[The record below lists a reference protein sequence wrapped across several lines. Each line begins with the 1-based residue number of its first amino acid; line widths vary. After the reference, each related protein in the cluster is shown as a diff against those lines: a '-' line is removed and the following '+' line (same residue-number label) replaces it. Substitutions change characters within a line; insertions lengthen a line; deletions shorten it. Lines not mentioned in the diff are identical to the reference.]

1 MPDDGCYADDIDAS
15 SRSTVP
21 MFQVEDGVEVAAQQ
35 HAMLLTLLAP
45 NALHFS

>member
-1 MPDDGCYADDIDAS
+1 
-15 SRSTVP
+15 

-35 HAMLLTLLAP
+35 HAMLLTLLTP